1 MKSFIK
7 TVVLSILTVGSLSLS
22 VVPQSQAFTGQ
33 FKSTTPIT
41 NQTIYRP
48 QSEVDLS
55 QAQVSKGELVALK
68 WKDTKPVRQT
78 VGKLV
83 GKPLGGWIKQKIT
96 NPTNSENQQR

>member
-7 TVVLSILTVGSLSLS
+7 TVALSILTVGSLSLS
-22 VVPQSQAFTGQ
+22 VVPQSQAFTSQ

-48 QSEVDLS
+48 QPEVDLS
-55 QAQVSKGELVALK
+55 QAQVSKGELVAFN
-68 WKDTKPVRQT
+68 WKNIKPV
-78 VGKLV
+78 GKIM
-83 GKPLGGWIKQKIT
+83 GKPIRGLIRGRIT